1 MGYTRPQEF
10 RPGTFL
16 RTCSLCGI
24 RYRNVDLVRGEDG
37 FWRCKQYCVEMPA
50 ITRDKISALSQQ
62 RREAPP
68 PPHGIPFDTRE
79 TYAQEARLLDFI
91 AADAIGGVSHPGAAP
106 NAQINVASGNR
117 TFANQQSV
125 YGPIAPTS
133 GNWFGIA
140 YGECSRYL
148 YNLIT
153 EGQRPASQIAVA
165 KTRLRAIADTAIGLQ
180 AGFGQGASQA
190 SYLWGSIS
198 TTADLLFTAVAAQAG
213 LAFIYAYLALGDTK
227 YLLSARAA
235 ASFLRNVQSCG
246 AFYATHFTSSD
257 AGGTVRLYTGGLI
270 DCPIVA
276 ATNHV
281 FDSSTLP
288 ALEFWNLLLKTD
300 GDQMVGAAT
309 TAGGVFTSA
318 PQQLLSQCIADLRAF
333 VAVGAFD
340 VFSGTTLTGWSAT
353 TPREKFNA
361 YPSGT
366 GSWEYADGN
375 ASAGTAISGSNIAL
389 ALRTLYN
396 YEGYSS
402 QVSSIW
408 TWLMGFD
415 SNAAFQCAAN
425 TLATDYACASTTL
438 AANPP
443 TPPGGSGNV
452 VAPAYDPTLALTT
465 LLTVNGNGAPMNGS
479 SLYDWSTTGMLA
491 PIASSQNSTAFRKA
505 KTKMSTPVLRVPV
518 TFADTAN
525 GPFLDYPMLRG
536 VSGLAG
542 QLNFGDQGNAMYWNT
557 IAAARCGGAFRYQ
570 PQAFTGANPPALQ
583 PGVSAG

>member
-10 RPGTFL
+10 RPGKFL
-16 RTCSLCGI
+16 RTCDTCGI
-24 RYRNVDLVRGEDG
+24 RYRNTDLVRGEDG

-62 RREAPP
+62 RREAPL

-79 TYAQEARLLDFI
+79 TYAQERQVFDFI
-91 AADAIGGVSHPGAAP
+91 VNGGFPGMTGGA
-106 NAQINVASGNR
+106 NVNTQWQVNSGALAFTGSN
-117 TFANQQSV
+117 FAH
-125 YGPIAPTS
+125 GPILPS
-133 GNWFGIA
+133 SSNWRYTG
-140 YGECSRYL
+140 YLEVSRYL
-148 YNLIT
+148 YSIIVEN
-153 EGQRPASQIAVA
+153 QRPASWISAA
-165 KTRLRAIADTAIGLQ
+165 KTLLTALANNVLANQ
-180 AGFGQGASQA
+180 FGPPAVSQA
-190 SYLWGSIS
+190 NAFYGFINVGV
-198 TTADLLFTAVAAQAG
+198 ADNLRTSAQVG
-213 LAFIYAYLALGDTK
+213 LALCMLYAYKANGDPRHLAGALA
-227 YLLSARAA
+227 SATY
-235 ASFLRNVQSCG
+235 LRNVQAIG
-246 AFYATHFTSSD
+246 ALSAANFTSSD

-270 DCPIVA
+270 SL
-276 ATNHV
+276 ATFNSGNQHV
-281 FDSSTLP
+281 FDSLTLP
-288 ALEFWNLLLKTD
+288 ALELWYGLIQAA
-300 GDQMVGAAT
+300 GDQLVGCT
-309 TAGGVFTSA
+309 GTGGIFTSS

-361 YPSGT
+361 YPTGT

-389 ALRTLYN
+389 ALRTLYA

-408 TWLMGFD
+408 TWLMGFS
-415 SNAAFQCAAN
+415 SNTGFQCPSG

-438 AANPP
+438 AANP
-443 TPPGGSGNV
+443 TAPPAGSGNV

-465 LLTVNGNGAPMNGS
+465 LLTVKGTGSNTNGS
-479 SLYDWSTTGMLA
+479 SLYDWTTTGMLA
-491 PIASSQNSTAFRKA
+491 PIASSQNATAFRKA
-505 KTKMSTPVLRVPV
+505 KTKMSTPVLRMPV
-518 TFADTAN
+518 TFSDTAN

-536 VSGLAG
+536 VSGLAM
-542 QLNFGDQGNAMYWNT
+542 QLNFGDLGNAMYWNT

>member
-1 MGYTRPQEF
+1 MGYTRPIEF

-16 RTCSLCGI
+16 RTCDTCGI

-37 FWRCKQYCVEMPA
+37 FWRCKQNCVEMPA

-68 PPHGIPFDTRE
+68 PPHGIQFDTRD
-79 TYAQEARLLDFI
+79 TYAQERQVFDFI
-91 AADAIGGVSHPGAAP
+91 VSGGFPGMTTGA
-106 NAQINVASGNR
+106 NVNTQWQVNSGSLVFTGSN
-117 TFANQQSV
+117 FAHGPTLPSSSNWR
-125 YGPIAPTS
+125 YG
-133 GNWFGIA
+133 G
-140 YGECSRYL
+140 YLEVSRYL
-148 YNLIT
+148 YSIIT
-153 EGQRPASQIAVA
+153 EGKRPASWISAATSLLAALANNVRANQFRQPATLPSNAFFGFVNVGVSDN
-165 KTRLRAIADTAIGLQ
+165 LRTAGQVGL
-180 AGFGQGASQA
+180 
-190 SYLWGSIS
+190 
-198 TTADLLFTAVAAQAG
+198 G
-213 LAFIYAYLALGDTK
+213 LCMYYAYKVTGNPEFLAGALG
-227 YLLSARAA
+227 SAGY
-235 ASFLRNVQSCG
+235 LRNVQAIG
-246 AFYATHFTSSD
+246 ALSASNFTSSD

-270 DCPIVA
+270 SNAPFNSGNV
-276 ATNHV
+276 HV
-281 FDSSTLP
+281 FDSLTLP
-288 ALEFWNLLLKTD
+288 ALELWLGLLQTA
-300 GDQMVGAAT
+300 GDQLVGCT
-309 TAGGVFTSA
+309 GTGGGIFTSA

-333 VAVGAFD
+333 VAIGAFD

-361 YPSGT
+361 YPTGT

-375 ASAGTAISGSNIAL
+375 ASAGTAITGSSIAL
-389 ALRTLYN
+389 ALRTLYA